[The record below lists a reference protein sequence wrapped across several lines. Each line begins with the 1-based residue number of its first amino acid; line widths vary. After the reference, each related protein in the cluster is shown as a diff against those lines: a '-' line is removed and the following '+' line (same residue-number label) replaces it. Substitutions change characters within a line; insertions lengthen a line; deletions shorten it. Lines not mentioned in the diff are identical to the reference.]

1 MMRRGLWR
9 VVGRDKERDR
19 REAAFGVGSR
29 WSINTIGALGL
40 SIVVAK
46 GSSAASR
53 AEIFEGQ
60 ANFGGW

>member
-1 MMRRGLWR
+1 MIGRGLGR

-19 REAAFGVGSR
+19 REAAFGVGFG

-53 AEIFEGQ
+53 AEIFGGQ
-60 ANFGGW
+60 TNFGGW